1 MGVQNI
7 RVLSQEG
14 IFRLMKCSFQLSEL
28 TRMGSLLDFDLEC
41 GFVYGNCS
49 LNCSQVRESQCL
61 SLQDRKFPPLKP
73 IRHQ

>member
-14 IFRLMKCSFQLSEL
+14 TFRLMKGSFQLSAR
-28 TRMGSLLDFDLEC
+28 TRISSLLDFDLAP

-49 LNCSQVRESQCL
+49 LGCSQVRETQCL
-61 SLQDRKFPPLKP
+61 SLGDHMFPPLKP